1 MSNLTTIT
9 GRVYL
14 GRSYAP
20 EQNKQYTTTYFHV
33 DYCKPGKDGQ
43 WQTWVQSCVVFA
55 PWKLKDGDIATVVG
69 ELGQR
74 KDKEGNS
81 RSELRVL
88 SIKPDSIPPVRQP
101 KNNPQGGAPQNNGN
115 QQRQQSNGRQSQQAQ
130 NNGNQQSFDSYSDNG
145 YNGGYG
151 DYDQTPF

>member
-14 GRSYAP
+14 RNSYAP
-20 EQNKQYTTTYFHV
+20 EQGKQYTTTYFQI

-43 WQTWVQSCVVFA
+43 WQTWAQSCVVFA

-88 SIKPDSIPPVRQP
+88 SIKADAIPPVRQP
-101 KNNPQGGAPQNNGN
+101 KTQNAQGGAPQNGGQQRGQG
-115 QQRQQSNGRQSQQAQ
+115 QQRQQTQ
-130 NNGNQQSFDSYSDNG
+130 NNSGQQSFNG
-145 YNGGYG
+145 YDNNGYDGGYG